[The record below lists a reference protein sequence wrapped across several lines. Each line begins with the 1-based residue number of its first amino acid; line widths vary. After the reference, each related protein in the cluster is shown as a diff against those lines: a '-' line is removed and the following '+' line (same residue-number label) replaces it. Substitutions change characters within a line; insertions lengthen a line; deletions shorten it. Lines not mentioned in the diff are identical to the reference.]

1 MAPPS
6 KYSPEFREEAVQI
19 ALRSSKTISEVARE
33 LELNSETLRGWVKKH
48 QKQQEPAPDAELT
61 LNERSR
67 LKELERRNREL
78 EMENSF
84 LKKCAGVLREGS
96 PVARKYEFIDEMRLD
111 TAEYAY
117 GVEFMCDR
125 LGVSRSGYY
134 DWHSRPESSTVQ
146 RRDELKLL
154 IEKAFDVSD
163 STYGHRRI
171 QAQLHR
177 WGVAAGEEL
186 VRRLMR
192 ELGLVPCLPRPKRF
206 NLTQAAA
213 GQVPDL
219 VNRDF
224 TADAPGE
231 KLVGDITYI
240 ATGEGWLYLA
250 TVIDCC
256 TKEVIGYAM
265 DDHYQT
271 PLISR
276 AIRNAARNRNLS
288 AGAIFHSDRGSNYM
302 SAEFG
307 KTLDR
312 LGLLRSSGR
321 TGICFDNAMAES
333 FFGALK
339 NERVSRVTYL
349 TREAARQDITRY
361 IEFWY
366 NRKRLHSAVGYRPP
380 REVHAEYEKL
390 RIAA

>member
-6 KYSPEFREEAVQI
+6 KYTPEFRAEAVQI
-19 ALRSSKTISEVARE
+19 ALRSSKTISETARE
-33 LELNSETLRGWVKKH
+33 LELNPETLRGWVKKH
-48 QKQQEPAPDAELT
+48 QKQHEPPADAELT
-61 LNERSR
+61 VSERAR
-67 LKELERRNREL
+67 LKELERRIREV
-78 EMENSF
+78 EMENAF

-96 PVARKYEFIDEMRLD
+96 PVARKYEFIETMRLD
-111 TAEYAY
+111 TAEYVFP
-117 GVEFMCDR
+117 VEFMCER
-125 LGVSRSGYY
+125 LDVSKSGYY
-134 DWHSRPESSTVQ
+134 DWRSRPNSATAQ
-146 RRDELKLL
+146 RREEFKLL
-154 IEKAFDVSD
+154 VKKAFEMSD
-163 STYGHRRI
+163 STYGYRRI
-171 QAQLHR
+171 HAQLAR
-177 WGVAAGEEL
+177 WGHAAGLEL
-186 VRRLMR
+186 VRQLMR
-192 ELGLVPCLPRPKRF
+192 ELGLMPCQPRPKRLS
-206 NLTQAAA
+206 LTQAAA
-213 GQVPDL
+213 GLVPDL
-219 VNRDF
+219 VGRNF

-240 ATGEGWLYLA
+240 QTDEGWLYLA

-276 AIRNAARNRNLS
+276 AIRNAARNRKL
-288 AGAIFHSDRGSNYM
+288 AKGAIFHSDRGSNYM

-307 KTLDR
+307 KTLNQF
-312 LGLLRSSGR
+312 GLRRSAGR

-366 NRKRLHSAVGYRPP
+366 NRKRLHSAIGYRPP
-380 REVHAEYEKL
+380 REVHAEYARL
-390 RIAA
+390 QTAA